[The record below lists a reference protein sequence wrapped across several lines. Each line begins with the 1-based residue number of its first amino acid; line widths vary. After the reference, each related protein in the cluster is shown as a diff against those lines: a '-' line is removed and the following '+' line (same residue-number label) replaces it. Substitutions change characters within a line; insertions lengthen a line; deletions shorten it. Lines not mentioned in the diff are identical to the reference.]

1 MFLTLYI
8 KIRTL
13 PASAS
18 DRQIPSKSKDYN
30 TEAPLCRM
38 LLSVCMKDYV
48 ARSYGHT
55 PRKLPLKGV
64 PSRAT
69 SRFIAYQA
77 LLLYTILSFLSIMI
91 FYQNLTNFYP
101 LLLYNLHKFLRFPQ
115 FFSPALRSFLHFI
128 IYIIYARA
136 KPQRTAP
143 CFLRLLPY
151 TPPRVSFAQILPNP
165 IDLLIYLLYNRYIL
179 TFLIGSNL
187 NEQ

>member
-115 FFSPALRSFLHFI
+115 FSSPALRSFLHFI
-128 IYIIYARA
+128 IYNI
-136 KPQRTAP
+136 RTREAATRSAVFSP
-143 CFLRLLPY
+143 LFRRTRLRVFHLRKFFQ
-151 TPPRVSFAQILPNP
+151 T
-165 IDLLIYLLYNRYIL
+165 LLIYSFICCIIDIY
-179 TFLIGSNL
+179 
-187 NEQ
+187 